1 MTRRKDLYGAP
12 KGAPLQNAWQMP
24 FFSSLFSRAVK
35 GRAEKW
41 ALAPVFHPGAKAQVF
56 LGRFAARLKA
66 VPFQRCPNLCD
77 ELAGS
82 TARLKPCPDTNRIM
96 KHAVAMTH
104 LLVVPRPRTRE
115 NLSALHAECWHNGGA
130 NTSQGE
136 APWLRSSSRIPARTR
151 TSCASWA
158 TPLPRS
164 SARPGW
170 TGKTFR

>member
-1 MTRRKDLYGAP
+1 MAN
-12 KGAPLQNAWQMP
+12 AFFQQPLQP
-24 FFSSLFSRAVK
+24 CRK

-96 KHAVAMTH
+96 KHAVAMRN
-104 LLVVPRPRTRE
+104 LLVGPRPRT
-115 NLSALHAECWHNGGA
+115 AK
-130 NTSQGE
+130 
-136 APWLRSSSRIPARTR
+136 I
-151 TSCASWA
+151 
-158 TPLPRS
+158 
-164 SARPGW
+164 
-170 TGKTFR
+170 